1 MLKFEKKIRRQKVNH
16 ESVRLGQLGYY
27 PSTCIISSGS
37 SGSSGSSSSSSSSS
51 SGNSNRSRSTALPL
65 WLLAIRDA
73 VKRDSLGQGCT
84 KYYVAICI
92 SSEGSIQITY

>member
-37 SGSSGSSSSSSSSS
+37 SGSSSSSSSS